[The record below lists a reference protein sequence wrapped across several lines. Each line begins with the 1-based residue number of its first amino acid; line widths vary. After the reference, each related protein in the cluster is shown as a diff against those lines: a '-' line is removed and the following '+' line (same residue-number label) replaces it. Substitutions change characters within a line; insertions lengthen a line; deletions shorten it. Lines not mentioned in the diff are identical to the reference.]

1 MRYDDLVRAVLDSRP
16 EDWHDIYHPVWPQYF
31 TYGRGPRE
39 DGEWSEW
46 IGVREHD
53 HGWVLRSDVRIQLA
67 YGMESDPDGDMSF
80 DWPSFSDPRV
90 IGRHVEIKFN
100 GQPVFRDRLISVDGN
115 RYVLPL
121 PASETITDDQGRPIR
136 YAYSA
141 TKDQIALARLVA
153 RLTGGRD
160 FDSYMQRATI
170 LGGG

>member
-1 MRYDDLVRAVLDSRP
+1 MRYDDLVGAVLDSGP

-67 YGMESDPDGDMSF
+67 YGMESDPDGDLSF

-100 GQPVFRDRLISVDGN
+100 
-115 RYVLPL
+115 
-121 PASETITDDQGRPIR
+121 
-136 YAYSA
+136 
-141 TKDQIALARLVA
+141 
-153 RLTGGRD
+153 
-160 FDSYMQRATI
+160 DSRSSGTA
-170 LGGG
+170 